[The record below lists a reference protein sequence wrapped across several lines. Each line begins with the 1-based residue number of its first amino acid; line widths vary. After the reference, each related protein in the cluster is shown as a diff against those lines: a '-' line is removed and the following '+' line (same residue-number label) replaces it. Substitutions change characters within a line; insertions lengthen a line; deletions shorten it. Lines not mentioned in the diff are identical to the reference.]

1 MEEQERSWFVVTKD
15 YLYDNDAFLY
25 LGGLLLVVVGFMIWA
40 LHKEGVRNVQ
50 LQQDVTELRLLIAQ
64 KNTEIFN
71 LQLDLNKKKDL
82 EKITPVSPQTVIEVS
97 ANKLNQKIN
106 KVQDAL
112 MPKPTDPRVV
122 VKTETKIKTIESQSR
137 LDKELQNN
145 MLESFCNAQPTNP
158 KCKGKH

>member
-1 MEEQERSWFVVTKD
+1 MEEQERSWFVITKD

-25 LGGLLLVVVGFMIWA
+25 LGGLLLVVVGFMGWA
-40 LHKEGVRNVQ
+40 LHKESLKNDQ
-50 LQQDVTELRLLIAQ
+50 LQKDVSELRVVIAQ

-71 LQLDLNKKKDL
+71 LQLDLNTKKEV
-82 EKITPVSPQTVIEVS
+82 EKNVPPSPQTVIEVS
-97 ANKLNQKIN
+97 ASKLNQKIN

-112 MPKPTDPRVV
+112 MPKPTDPKVV
-122 VKTETKIKTIESQSR
+122 VKTETKIKTVETQSR

>member
-25 LGGLLLVVVGFMIWA
+25 LGGLLLVVVGFMGWA
-40 LHKEGVRNVQ
+40 LHKESLKNVQ
-50 LQQDVTELRLLIAQ
+50 LQKDVSELRLVIAQ

-71 LQLDLNKKKDL
+71 LQLDLNTKKEL
-82 EKITPVSPQTVIEVS
+82 EKTIPPSPQAVIEVS
-97 ANKLNQKIN
+97 ASKLNQKIN

-112 MPKPTDPRVV
+112 MPKPTDPKVV
-122 VKTETKIKTIESQSR
+122 VKTETKIKTVETQSR

>member
-25 LGGLLLVVVGFMIWA
+25 LGGLLLVVVGFMGWA
-40 LHKEGVRNVQ
+40 LHKESLKNVQ
-50 LQQDVTELRLLIAQ
+50 LQKDVSELRLVIAQ

-71 LQLDLNKKKDL
+71 LQLDLNTKKEL
-82 EKITPVSPQTVIEVS
+82 EKTVPPSPQAVIEVS
-97 ANKLNQKIN
+97 ASKLNQKIN

-112 MPKPTDPRVV
+112 MPKPNDSKVV
-122 VKTETKIKTIESQSR
+122 VKTETKIKTVETQSR